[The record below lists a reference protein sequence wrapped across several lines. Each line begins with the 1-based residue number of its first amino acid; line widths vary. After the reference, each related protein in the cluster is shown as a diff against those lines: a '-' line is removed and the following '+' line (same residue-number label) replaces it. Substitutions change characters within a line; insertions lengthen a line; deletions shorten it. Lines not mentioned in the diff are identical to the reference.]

1 MTSSTGSCSS
11 IPRIMV
17 FRPTMEEFKDFTKY
31 LEYVE
36 SQGAHKAGLAKI
48 IPPKEWC
55 PRKAGYDNIDL
66 IIPAPITQVVN
77 GCQGLYQQYNIQR
90 KAMTVMEFKELAES
104 EKYGTPKH
112 FDYEDLERKYWKNLT
127 YNSPIYGADVSGSL
141 YDKNVEEFNIN
152 HLNTILDL
160 VGEDYG
166 IRIEGVNTA
175 YLYFG
180 MWKTTFAW
188 HTEDMELYS
197 INYLHFGAPKSWYA
211 IPPEHGRRLE
221 RLAAGFFPS
230 SFQICPA
237 FLRHKMTVISPQ
249 ILKQYSIPFN
259 KITQEPGEFMITFP
273 YGYHAGF
280 NHGFN
285 CAESTNFALLRWIEY
300 GKRAL
305 QCSCRKDNVKISM
318 DVFVRKFQPER
329 YKLWKEGKDMG
340 CHPENTG
347 RIYAAPPPSKYE
359 LAVAAR
365 RDAKLKGKS
374 REIATAAVSKRH
386 PISSV
391 SRKEKKNAKKEIKDK
406 TQKMYATEQFR
417 FDSDTEEYDFEEELQ
432 KTKKKTRRKKKV
444 VEDTNSETSQVK
456 ERLGEIASGET
467 PVKKSKVKFANI
479 KPQNHDNLK
488 KKGPK
493 IKYTPARMLS
503 TKLLMLQS
511 QLLRSEQKTQF
522 QTNKFEGV
530 SSSKLCDA
538 LNLSTKH
545 VHSTKSKGSTI
556 VYLKPIHSEDNNTNV
571 DKSEMVSVNNSSN
584 PTLLSTETGV
594 NEMNTVQSDYPL
606 NLSVKSEKLV
616 SEAPVIL
623 SYIGNSESKVVGIN
637 IQDIITKSVDV
648 SMKQETPNILSSK
661 SIIATKQNGVKHVQN
676 VGSVRPKNKSKGSFM
691 SLAETIR
698 KLEMKISQ
706 KGCSLS
712 QQSQPLSATVSS
724 QEININGN
732 APANISSSPST
743 KQFAPSTKSEIFP
756 QQSKPINFIINTV
769 NPLQLGVSN
778 TSSQSFTLE
787 SLPKGLTVCN
797 SLSKTVNSSQLT
809 TVPSSCSIIA
819 LPVPAAL
826 LKPNAPEGKATDF
839 SKESKDV
846 KQVVFNIQRINPE
859 LQISQNTTDVKCPIQ
874 ISNKLC
880 FSEKQTGFIH
890 QNHNIKPEGSVFT
903 ERNFKS
909 EKTGNIMDTN
919 NDKPVILKMLHN
931 YTLSPEKEEKN
942 VHTFIQ
948 KSKKPEIVVSKEK
961 KILNTGIRRH
971 PISKPRRSVPSSK
984 VDSSDED
991 SSSSFSDDT
1000 LDEWTKSLTDLWQF
1014 RPSNLRS
1021 EQQFNELSSSVEPH
1035 CSVCMIFSPL
1045 KLQSGNTE
1053 RQEKFIIPSASP
1065 VWMPLVCFV
1074 ESSTLQLR
1082 TDNSSL
1088 LTSDGDSP
1096 LLTCNNCKVC
1106 VHASCYGVIS
1116 VPNEPW
1122 RCRRCEKQ
1130 NVDVEC
1136 CLCSLRGGALKPTTD
1151 GRWAHILCTLLIPEV
1166 VFQDICTK
1174 EPIDVTRITQE
1185 RAKLRCSYCKRISGL
1200 YGRSGGVCIQCS
1212 SGKCINA
1219 FHVTCAH
1226 AAGVTFETCDFPVN
1240 IYITCTRHIR
1250 KKNKVA
1256 KRKLSEVKI
1265 GASVIA
1271 KHKNGRYYPSE
1282 VVDISTQLFYSVDF
1296 EDGSFSDNLY
1306 PKDIISRD
1314 CENDGPPAF
1323 NEHVKVRWKDGEIYS
1338 AIYKGSS
1345 SHTIYTFLFFVD
1357 VTQS

>member
-104 EKYGTPKH
+104 DKYGTPRH

-141 YDKNVEEFNIN
+141 YDENVEEFNIN

-374 REIATAAVSKRH
+374 GEIATAAVSKRH
-386 PISSV
+386 PISSM
-391 SRKEKKNAKKEIKDK
+391 SQKEKKNAKKVIKDE
-406 TQKMYATEQFR
+406 TQKMYSTEQFR
-417 FDSDTEEYDFEEELQ
+417 FDSDTEEYDLEEELQ

-444 VEDTNSETSQVK
+444 VEDANSETNQVK
-456 ERLGEIASGET
+456 ERLGEIVSGET
-467 PVKKSKVKFANI
+467 PVKKSRVKFANI
-479 KPQNHDNLK
+479 NPLNHIK

-503 TKLLMLQS
+503 TKLLTLQS
-511 QLLRSEQKTQF
+511 QLLRSEPKAQF
-522 QTNKFEGV
+522 QTNRIEGV
-530 SSSKLCDA
+530 SSSEIGDA
-538 LNLSTKH
+538 LNLSTKN
-545 VHSTKSKGSTI
+545 VLSTKSKGSTI
-556 VYLKPIHSEDNNTNV
+556 VYIKPVHSEDSNTNL
-571 DKSEMVSVNNSSN
+571 DKSGMVSVNSDNATVFSAK
-584 PTLLSTETGV
+584 TGV
-594 NEMNTVQSDYPL
+594 NRMNTVQPDHPL

-616 SEAPVIL
+616 PEAPVTV
-623 SYIGNSESKVVGIN
+623 SYIGNSDSRVVGIN
-637 IQDIITKSVDV
+637 LQDIITKSVDV
-648 SMKQETPNILSSK
+648 SMKQETPNVVSSK
-661 SIIATKQNGVKHVQN
+661 SILTTKQNGIKHVQKM
-676 VGSVRPKNKSKGSFM
+676 GSMRPKNKSKGSFM

-706 KGCSLS
+706 KSPLT
-712 QQSQPLSATVSS
+712 QQSQHLAVTVPS
-724 QEININGN
+724 QEISVNGN
-732 APANISSSPST
+732 ASENFNSSSGTT
-743 KQFAPSTKSEIFP
+743 KQLAPSIKSEILP
-756 QQSKPINFIINTV
+756 QQSKPISFIINTV
-769 NPLQLGVSN
+769 NPLQLAVSN
-778 TSSQSFTLE
+778 TSSQSFALE
-787 SLPKGLTVCN
+787 NLPKGLTIC
-797 SLSKTVNSSQLT
+797 SPLSKTVNSTRLT

-819 LPVPAAL
+819 LPVSSAL
-826 LKPNAPEGKATDF
+826 LKPKVPEGKITNF
-839 SKESKDV
+839 SKESKEV
-846 KQVVFNIQRINPE
+846 KQVVYNIQRINPE
-859 LQISQNTTDVKCPIQ
+859 LQISQNIIDVKCPIQ
-874 ISNKLC
+874 TSSKLC
-880 FSEKQTGFIH
+880 SSEKKTDFIL
-890 QNHNIKPEGSVFT
+890 QNHDIKPETSIFT

-909 EKTGNIMDTN
+909 EKTGNIVDSN
-919 NDKPVILKMLHN
+919 DDKPAILKMLHN

-948 KSKKPEIVVSKEK
+948 KSKKPEIVSSKEK

-971 PISKPRRSVPSSK
+971 PISKPRRSIPLSK
-984 VDSSDED
+984 VDSSDE
-991 SSSSFSDDT
+991 
-1000 LDEWTKSLTDLWQF
+1000 
-1014 RPSNLRS
+1014 
-1021 EQQFNELSSSVEPH
+1021 V
-1035 CSVCMIFSPL
+1035 
-1045 KLQSGNTE
+1045 
-1053 RQEKFIIPSASP
+1053 SA
-1065 VWMPLVCFV
+1065 
-1074 ESSTLQLR
+1074 
-1082 TDNSSL
+1082 
-1088 LTSDGDSP
+1088 
-1096 LLTCNNCKVC
+1096 
-1106 VHASCYGVIS
+1106 CYGVIS
-1116 VPNEPW
+1116 VPSESW

-1166 VFQDICTK
+1166 VFEDIYTK
-1174 EPIDVTRITQE
+1174 EPINVTRITQE

-1200 YGRSGGVCIQCS
+1200 YGHNSGVCIQCS

-1226 AAGVTFETCDFPVN
+1226 AAGVMFETCDFPVN

-1256 KRKLSEVKI
+1256 KRKLSEVKV

-1282 VVDISTQLFYSVDF
+1282 IVDISTQLFYSVDF

-1323 NEHVKVRWKDGEIYS
+1323 NEHVRVHWKDGEIYD
-1338 AIYKGSS
+1338 AAYKGSS
-1345 SHTIYTFLFFVD
+1345 SHTIYTVEFENGMENRLKREAFFTEDEELPKAVKSKLSTATESQHHLFQEEGVNGKRVRIANSKYSSND
-1357 VTQS
+1357 ILPL